1 MFFLHSSLDIK
12 MLKLIKYNSIEIISV
27 SQTQKEIVKKIV
39 FNLQNFKSKN
49 SFKINKFTK
58 LKTLEILLS
67 ERELEIALMLIKRL
81 TILTISYKLNLAITT
96 INTFK
101 RRIFDKVNN
110 LIQLA

>member
-1 MFFLHSSLDIK
+1 

-67 ERELEIALMLIKRL
+67 ERESEIVLMLIKRL
-81 TILTISYKLNLAITT
+81 TIITISHKLNLAITT
-96 INTFK
+96 ISTFK
-101 RRIFDKVNN
+101 RRIFDKFNN
-110 LIQLA
+110 LIQLAW

>member
-1 MFFLHSSLDIK
+1 

-67 ERELEIALMLIKRL
+67 ERESEIALMLIKRL
-81 TILTISYKLNLAITT
+81 TIITISHKLNLAITT
-96 INTFK
+96 ISTFK

>member
-1 MFFLHSSLDIK
+1 
-12 MLKLIKYNSIEIISV
+12 MLKLIKYNSIEIILV

-67 ERELEIALMLIKRL
+67 ERESEIALMLI
-81 TILTISYKLNLAITT
+81 
-96 INTFK
+96 
-101 RRIFDKVNN
+101 
-110 LIQLA
+110 

>member
-1 MFFLHSSLDIK
+1 
-12 MLKLIKYNSIEIISV
+12 MLKVIKYNSIEIILV

-67 ERELEIALMLIKRL
+67 ERESEIALMLIKRL
-81 TILTISYKLNLAITT
+81 TIITISHKLNLAITT
-96 INTFK
+96 ISTFK
-101 RRIFDKVNN
+101 GRIFDKFNN
-110 LIQLA
+110 LIQLAW